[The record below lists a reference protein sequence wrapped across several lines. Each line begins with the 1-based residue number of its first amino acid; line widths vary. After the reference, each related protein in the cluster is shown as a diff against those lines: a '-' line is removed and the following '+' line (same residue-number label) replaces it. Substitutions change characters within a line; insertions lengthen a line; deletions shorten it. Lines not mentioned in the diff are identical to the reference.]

1 MKNDLTIPALTTLK
15 SVDAIAIRNIS
26 SYFAS
31 EIMNLRKEIETL
43 KQQNMNRE
51 ISKNRYMKGGR

>member
-15 SVDAIAIRNIS
+15 SVDATAIRNIS
-26 SYFAS
+26 SYLAS
-31 EIMNLRKEIETL
+31 EIMNLRKEVETL

-51 ISKNRYMKGGR
+51 ISRNQYMKGGR

>member
-15 SVDAIAIRNIS
+15 SVDATAIRNIS

-43 KQQNMNRE
+43 KQQSMNRE
-51 ISKNRYMKGGR
+51 ISRNQYMKGGR